1 MEEVT
6 DAEVSHALGMIEE
19 LLQTHLEDL
28 RVIRENAAVRPTAEP
43 AVGSDTGGV
52 QREDGGDRDGGRN
65 LDETPIPSIS
75 ESHPTTPQHRG
86 RSPSPPQEYHGMYS

>member
-1 MEEVT
+1 MEEIT

-43 AVGSDTGGV
+43 AVGSDAGRV
-52 QREDGGDRDGGRN
+52 QGEDDGDRDGGRN
-65 LDETPIPSIS
+65 LDETPIPS
-75 ESHPTTPQHRG
+75 QHRG